1 MLSLELVDRI
11 GRYKIVRELGRGA
24 MGVVYH
30 AVDPNIGRP
39 VAIKTIHFGG
49 QRKPEEVERMRERL
63 FREARSAGILSHPGI
78 VTIYD
83 VDQQGD
89 LAYIAMEFVDGP
101 TLDTLLSRP
110 QPSPREQM
118 FSILSQTAAAL
129 DYAHQHGIVHRDIK
143 PANIMIAADGTAKI
157 TDFGIAKV
165 AASEQFTMTGT
176 IVGTPHYMSPEQVQ
190 GQPIDGR
197 SDQFSL
203 AVIAFEMLT
212 GEKPYTG
219 EHLTTV
225 VYKIV
230 AEEPAA
236 PNRLNPSLSSAIEA
250 VLKRGLAK
258 RPDTRYRTCQD
269 FVEALDRAC
278 ANTKSWKTMPRGGS
292 LTEPTV
298 AEAERPVITLP
309 PARRR
314 SEGTATIERSAQ
326 RKPGFLSFLFAILV
340 AAALL
345 ALIGWRAAPYFFP
358 KPSVP
363 TEAESK
369 QPPPPVKAPPPE
381 PQTPAPAA
389 TGTSG
394 VQAEPKPSPMPTAP
408 AAQGNPGQEPAKAA
422 AEPPKAAP
430 ELAKPSNEEPKAA
443 REVAKTIPAKRPPQ
457 SPPPAAT
464 QPVTVIT
471 SPGGATAIMDGRP
484 DTACKTP
491 GPIDATPGRHTV
503 AVSMDGY
510 QTESHDVYVGSSPV
524 EMPPLILRAKSGT
537 LMLSSVPPGASIQV
551 NGKPVQKVTP
561 AELPLPAGTYKITV
575 EKDGRQSTQTVQ
587 IGSGITVLK
596 ITIQP

>member
-1 MLSLELVDRI
+1 
-11 GRYKIVRELGRGA
+11 

-49 QRKPEEVERMRERL
+49 QRKPEEIERMRERL

-83 VDQQGD
+83 VDQQGE

-101 TLDTLLSRP
+101 TLDNLLSRP
-110 QPSPREQM
+110 QPLPREQM
-118 FSILSQTAAAL
+118 LSILSQTAAAL
-129 DYAHQHGIVHRDIK
+129 DYAHQRGIVHRDIK
-143 PANIMIAADGTAKI
+143 PANIMITADGTAKI

-230 AEEPAA
+230 AEEPVP
-236 PNRLNPSLSSAIEA
+236 PNRLNPSLSGAIET

-258 RPDTRYRTCQD
+258 RPDARYRTCQD
-269 FVEALDRAC
+269 FIEALDRAC
-278 ANTKSWKTMPRGGS
+278 ANTKAWKTMPRGGS
-292 LTEPTV
+292 LTEPTL
-298 AEAERPVITLP
+298 AEAARPPITLP
-309 PARRR
+309 PARRPSR
-314 SEGTATIERSAQ
+314 EGTATMERSAQ

-358 KPSVP
+358 KPSAP
-363 TEAESK
+363 SEADTK
-369 QPPPPVKAPPPE
+369 PATPAAPPPA
-381 PQTPAPAA
+381 PAPSAPAPAA
-389 TGTSG
+389 TGAG
-394 VQAEPKPSPMPTAP
+394 GPQAEAKPSPMPSAP
-408 AAQGNPGQEPAKAA
+408 AAANPAPETPQQPAAEASKAPREEAKTVREEPKSSREAAK
-422 AEPPKAAP
+422 AEPPK
-430 ELAKPSNEEPKAA
+430 
-443 REVAKTIPAKRPPQ
+443 RPA
-457 SPPPAAT
+457 SPPAPAVP

-471 SPGGATAIMDGRP
+471 SPGGATATMDGRP
-484 DTACKTP
+484 ETACKTP
-491 GPIDATPGRHTV
+491 CSIDATPGRHSV

-510 QTESHDVYVGSSPV
+510 QMQSHEVDVGSSPV
-524 EMPPLILRAKSGT
+524 EMPPLILQAKGGT
-537 LMLSSVPPGASIQV
+537 LMLTSVPTGASIRV
-551 NGKPVQKVTP
+551 NGKPVPKTTP
-561 AELPLPAGTYKITV
+561 AELPLAVGTYRITV

-596 ITIQP
+596 VTIQP